1 MSNPIEDK
9 FLSNFDIEKE
19 YVIALSGGVDSAVLG
34 FLAKKYSRNVRAV
47 FINHNQ
53 QHSKKLEEQAEKLAK
68 EIELDFISIPTSLEP
83 NSSETQMR
91 KVRIQKLLANIKD
104 EEYLLFGHTLSDK
117 TETFFVNLFRGT
129 HLHGLKSTPQN
140 INKIKRPLLDISK
153 SEILTYAKE
162 NQISYLDDKSN
173 LDNDI
178 NRNWIR
184 NDVFQEIDKR
194 FSGSLEKK
202 IIQIIDELEYVL
214 PQNNSLLNFVKTGR
228 GYIEFPVSLLDFK
241 NPIILSIFTT
251 IGKVMG
257 MTGME
262 SKDIDKIK
270 EAISSG
276 KQVSFFNEWYCV
288 SSSSLLI
295 FINKKLWCQQA
306 GLNSNPYG
314 YLYISSKKKVT
325 HFNTWNIAIPSSDS
339 NIAIRTLRDGDRI
352 KINNSEQKVSEI
364 MRASGLR
371 GLLREAWPVLLVDE
385 KITWIPGIR
394 KSDSAHNFQKNNYSH
409 IISASVEKSNIE
421 NF

>member
-9 FLSNFDIEKE
+9 FLSNFDIEKK

-53 QHSKKLEEQAEKLAK
+53 QHSNKLEDQAKKLAK
-68 EIELDFISIPTSLEP
+68 EIELDFVSIPTSLEP

-91 KVRIQKLLANIKD
+91 RVRIQKLLANINDK
-104 EEYLLFGHTLSDK
+104 EYLLFGHTLSDK

-129 HLHGLKSTPQN
+129 HLHGLKSTPKN
-140 INKIKRPLLDISK
+140 IKKIKRPLLDISK
-153 SEILTYAKE
+153 SEILAYAKE

-228 GYIEFPVSLLDFK
+228 GYIEFPVSLLDFN

>member
-34 FLAKKYSRNVRAV
+34 FLAKKYSKNVRAV

-53 QHSKKLEEQAEKLAK
+53 QHSNKLEEQANKLAK
-68 EIELDFISIPTSLEP
+68 EIELDFVSIPTSLEP

-91 KVRIQKLLANIKD
+91 RVRIQKLLANINDK
-104 EEYLLFGHTLSDK
+104 EYLLFGHTLSDK

-129 HLHGLKSTPQN
+129 HLHGLKSTPKN
-140 INKIKRPLLDISK
+140 IKKIKRPLLDISK

-194 FSGSLEKK
+194 FSGSLEKE

-214 PQNNSLLNFVKTGR
+214 PQNNGLLNFVKTGR

>member
-9 FLSNFDIEKE
+9 FLSNFDIEKK

-53 QHSKKLEEQAEKLAK
+53 QHSNKLEEQANKLAK
-68 EIELDFISIPTSLEP
+68 EIELDFVSIPTSLEP

-129 HLHGLKSTPQN
+129 HLHGLKSTPKN
-140 INKIKRPLLDISK
+140 IKKIKRPLLDISK

-162 NQISYLDDKSN
+162 NQINYLDDKSN

-194 FSGSLEKK
+194 FTGSLEKK
-202 IIQIIDELEYVL
+202 IMQIINELEFVL
-214 PQNNSLLNFVKTGR
+214 PQNINLLNFVKTGR

-241 NPIILSIFTT
+241 NPNILSIFTT
-251 IGKVMG
+251 IAKVMG

-276 KQVSFFNEWYCV
+276 KQVSFFNEWYCF
-288 SSSSLLI
+288 SSASLLI

-314 YLYISSKKKVT
+314 YLHISSKKEVT
-325 HFNTWNIAIPSSDS
+325 YFNNWNIAIPSSDS
-339 NIAIRTLRDGDRI
+339 NIAIRTLMDGDRI

-371 GLLREAWPVLLVDE
+371 GLLREAWPILLIDE
-385 KITWIPGIR
+385 KIIWIPGIR
-394 KSDSAHNFQKNNYSH
+394 KSDSAHYFQKHNYSH